1 MDDHQPPHGPIIPY
15 APQEGEGD
23 LQAYYRQIR
32 QFPLLEPDE
41 EYELAKKWFEK
52 QDINAAK
59 KLITSHLRLVAKIA
73 NGYRGYGLP
82 MADLISEGN
91 VGILHAMKKFD
102 PEKGFRF
109 STYAMWWIKA
119 AIQEYVLKSWS
130 LVKVGTTI
138 SQKKLFFNLRRL
150 KQQLQSAEGETF
162 LSNESVG
169 KIAKELEVTEKEVRE
184 MEERMS
190 FTDSSLNATVSG
202 EEGTAEWQDWIENP
216 TPNQEEDL
224 ISKDEHKKRIELLKR
239 GFQCLTP
246 RERMILEAR
255 QMSDPSQTLDQI
267 SKTLNVSK
275 ERVRQIELRAFKKL
289 RDSIQ
294 REISKHQ

>member
-1 MDDHQPPHGPIIPY
+1 VDDYKPPNEPIIPY
-15 APQEGEGD
+15 ASQEGEGD

-52 QDINAAK
+52 QDLNAAK

-91 VGILHAMKKFD
+91 VGILQALKKFD

-109 STYAMWWIKA
+109 STYAVWWIKA
-119 AIQEYVLKSWS
+119 SIQEYVLKSWS
-130 LVKVGTTI
+130 LVKVGTTA

-150 KQQLQSAEGETF
+150 KQKLQSAQGENF
-162 LSNESVG
+162 LSDESVG
-169 KIAKELEVTEKEVRE
+169 KMAEELEVTEKEVRE

-202 EEGTAEWQDWIENP
+202 EEGTGEWQDWLENP
-216 TPNQEEDL
+216 APNQEEEA
-224 ISKDEHKKRIELLKR
+224 ISKDEHKKRTELLRR
-239 GFQCLTP
+239 GFQYLTP

-255 QMSDPSQTLDQI
+255 QMSDPSQTLDQV
-267 SKTLNVSK
+267 SKTLNISK
-275 ERVRQIELRAFKKL
+275 ERVRQIELLAFKKL
-289 RDSIQ
+289 RDSIR